1 MFAEGGLW
9 VCEVGEGGQ
18 KAQTS
23 NYRKVTPGII
33 MCSIATIANNT
44 IKKLFCVF
52 ESCWKSGS
60 KKSSSHTQKMSQCE
74 MMGVRWTY
82 HGDSVTIYTD
92 SESLCCTPNMSMKGC
107 VSYASI
113 RKQKMVEGWYAL
125 SQLLRKVKLW
135 ALHQGLWSSLPLSK
149 VKDAYSL
156 AGSRWDRPGAL
167 HFSHAPRKCQFLRIP
182 GCTLSSKVSELLRVE
197 ISWAGF

>member
-1 MFAEGGLW
+1 M
-9 VCEVGEGGQ
+9 CEVGEGGQ

-44 IKKLFCVF
+44 ILKNYFVYLKVAKRVGL
-52 ESCWKSGS
+52 KSPH
-60 KKSSSHTQKMSQCE
+60 HTHTKDVKCE

-92 SESLCCTPNMSMKGC
+92 SVSLCCTPNMSMKGC

-113 RKQKMVEGWYAL
+113 KQKMLEG
-125 SQLLRKVKLW
+125 
-135 ALHQGLWSSLPLSK
+135 
-149 VKDAYSL
+149 
-156 AGSRWDRPGAL
+156 
-167 HFSHAPRKCQFLRIP
+167 
-182 GCTLSSKVSELLRVE
+182 
-197 ISWAGF
+197 